1 MLKRVVA
8 VVLMAA
14 GTLALWPPTGLGD
27 RSAYV
32 VPQLPPE
39 MPSATEYGTRDALHL
54 KFDQPLCIA
63 TPPGETQRLFV
74 CEKSGKVVVVTDLD
88 STPKRD
94 VFLDLPAVLRKKHEG
109 TLAQKVEWGLLGMAF
124 HPNYSENGYFFITY
138 DFTIQEGK
146 QKLSFDRLSRF
157 SVAKD
162 DPNQADPDSELPLI
176 TQLDQA
182 PNHNGGCVKF
192 GPDGYLYFGIG
203 DEGGGNDQYNNARF
217 IDKNFFAA
225 IFRID
230 VDKWPGSLP
239 PNPHA
244 QPSKT
249 YPSAV
254 NPGAYAIPPDNPFIN
269 TTAHDDRALD
279 PARIRTEIYA
289 TGLRN
294 PWQFSYDQATGRW
307 FIADVGQDLWEEID
321 LLQKGGDYGW
331 SYYEGTHDGPRLK
344 AKPDDVKTIAPIY
357 EYGHHPDTP
366 LTGKCIIGGFVY
378 RGNEFTELAGQY
390 LFCDHTS
397 RHVWALSEHVGKWEC
412 RTLTD
417 SAGPVAAFGI
427 DPRDGGVLLADYGKG
442 TIDRLVRKGT
452 EGINPPALLSQTGA
466 FSDMKSLTPTG
477 ELLAYTPKVTFWS
490 DYAVKTRWFYLP
502 RSAPRVQFS
511 RDGSWTFPAGTVWV
525 KHFEIEARRG
535 DPTSRRRLE
544 TRFLVKTADGVYG
557 ITYRWRP
564 DQSDADLVPE
574 EGADETLDVQVD
586 GQPHKQQW
594 RYPSR
599 SECLSCHSQVAG
611 YALGFNTRE
620 LTWDAGGELGHVNQI
635 GAMAKA
641 GYFSNPPSDTKNLP
655 LFATADDQTQS
666 LEYRVRSYLAVN
678 CVQCHQPGGASQG
691 NFDARPTTSLA
702 DANLVNGLLIRNG
715 DDPADRWAVPR
726 DPAHSMV
733 LKRLK
738 GDGVPRMPPLATH
751 ELDPNAITL
760 LTRWINQMPPVD
772 SAGH

>member
-1 MLKRVVA
+1 
-8 VVLMAA
+8 
-14 GTLALWPPTGLGD
+14 
-27 RSAYV
+27 
-32 VPQLPPE
+32 
-39 MPSATEYGTRDALHL
+39 
-54 KFDQPLCIA
+54 
-63 TPPGETQRLFV
+63 
-74 CEKSGKVVVVTDLD
+74 
-88 STPKRD
+88 
-94 VFLDLPAVLRKKHEG
+94 
-109 TLAQKVEWGLLGMAF
+109 
-124 HPNYSENGYFFITY
+124 
-138 DFTIQEGK
+138 
-146 QKLSFDRLSRF
+146 
-157 SVAKD
+157 
-162 DPNQADPDSELPLI
+162 
-176 TQLDQA
+176 
-182 PNHNGGCVKF
+182 
-192 GPDGYLYFGIG
+192 
-203 DEGGGNDQYNNARF
+203 
-217 IDKNFFAA
+217 
-225 IFRID
+225 
-230 VDKWPGSLP
+230 
-239 PNPHA
+239 
-244 QPSKT
+244 
-249 YPSAV
+249 
-254 NPGAYAIPPDNPFIN
+254 
-269 TTAHDDRALD
+269 
-279 PARIRTEIYA
+279 
-289 TGLRN
+289 
-294 PWQFSYDQATGRW
+294 
-307 FIADVGQDLWEEID
+307 
-321 LLQKGGDYGW
+321 
-331 SYYEGTHDGPRLK
+331 
-344 AKPDDVKTIAPIY
+344 
-357 EYGHHPDTP
+357 
-366 LTGKCIIGGFVY
+366 
-378 RGNEFTELAGQY
+378 
-390 LFCDHTS
+390 
-397 RHVWALSEHVGKWEC
+397 
-412 RTLTD
+412 
-417 SAGPVAAFGI
+417 
-427 DPRDGGVLLADYGKG
+427 
-442 TIDRLVRKGT
+442 
-452 EGINPPALLSQTGA
+452 
-466 FSDMKSLTPTG
+466 MKSLTPTG